1 MPIVVKNAQR
11 IAEKVKIEKEG
22 VMMKKYL
29 FLFLSVCLSLLLI
42 ACGNGGDSGNGDA
55 GGKSSQSVK
64 ITSIVLST
72 NSCELTEDETYKL
85 EYTLFPEGVKD
96 EGLVWKSANAAVA
109 EVDQFGI
116 IKALSAGQTTITLST
131 PEGVVA
137 TCAVTVNLKPAYDRL
152 EQHEKAFVD
161 TCLKHINQFKN
172 PDSLVI
178 KAIED
183 NDGSWIVKYSA
194 QNGFGG
200 NTVSIK
206 YLSEDSGFWDWED
219 LGLSLNM
226 TITPDD
232 SFDIDLIN
240 QAINEKR

>member
-1 MPIVVKNAQR
+1 
-11 IAEKVKIEKEG
+11 
-22 VMMKKYL
+22 MKKCL

-42 ACGNGGDSGNGDA
+42 ACDAGGSSVGGNGDA
-55 GGKSSQSVK
+55 GGNASQSVK
-64 ITSIVLST
+64 ITNIVLST

-85 EYTLFPEGVKD
+85 EYTLFPEAAKD

-178 KAIED
+178 KEIQD
-183 NDGSWIVKYSA
+183 NDSSWIVKYSA

-200 NTVSIK
+200 NTVSVK

-219 LGLSLNM
+219 LGLSLSV
-226 TITPDD
+226 TIVPDD
-232 SFDIDLIN
+232 SFDIALIN